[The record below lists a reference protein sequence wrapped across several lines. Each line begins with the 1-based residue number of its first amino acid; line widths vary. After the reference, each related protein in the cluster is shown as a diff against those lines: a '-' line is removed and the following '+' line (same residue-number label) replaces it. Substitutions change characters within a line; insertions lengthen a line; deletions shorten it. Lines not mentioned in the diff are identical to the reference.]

1 MLPLLRP
8 RVGISSAQLVVAV
21 LLIPAASSTTA
32 GVAVSAV
39 IPRPNNP
46 RGLEDGPP
54 DDDDDNDNDRDVGG

>member
-8 RVGISSAQLVVAV
+8 RVGISSAQLVVGD
-21 LLIPAASSTTA
+21 LLISAASSTT
-32 GVAVSAV
+32 GVAVSAI